1 MKIDIEK
8 LNDMMK
14 QRLETN
20 ASLAE
25 KMNVNVATVSRIRN
39 GRDLRISTM
48 KKLTEA
54 LECTVDDLK

>member
-14 QRLETN
+14 NRLETN
-20 ASLAE
+20 SSLAD
-25 KMNVNVATVSRIRN
+25 KMGVNVATVSRILN
-39 GRDLRISTM
+39 GRDIKISTM

-54 LECTVDDLK
+54 LECTVDDLT

>member
-14 QRLETN
+14 NRLETN
-20 ASLAE
+20 SSLAE
-25 KMNVNVATVSRIRN
+25 KMGVNAATVSRIRN

-54 LECTVDDLK
+54 LNCTVDDLT

>member
-54 LECTVDDLK
+54 LECTVEDLT

>member
-14 QRLETN
+14 NRLETN
-20 ASLAE
+20 SSLAD
-25 KMNVNVATVSRIRN
+25 KMGVNVATVSRIRN

-54 LECTVDDLK
+54 LECTVDDLT

>member
-14 QRLETN
+14 NRLETN
-20 ASLAE
+20 SSLAE
-25 KMNVNVATVSRIRN
+25 KMGVNVATVSRIRN

-54 LECTVDDLK
+54 LNCTVDDLT